1 MIRTYFNL
9 LMNDPQ
15 KLFLADVKQEIL
27 KLMLKKG
34 SLSSLISNS
43 HQNFKKDLIQ
53 RLEQYGYNKTEELD
67 SLKTNKA
74 DTSKL
79 ALILYLTSFSNWN
92 SKPEFDTG
100 KNVFVSRKS
109 DLI

>member
-1 MIRTYFNL
+1 MI
-9 LMNDPQ
+9 PK

-34 SLSSLISNS
+34 SLSPLISNS
-43 HQNFKKDLIQ
+43 HQNFKNDLIQ

-67 SLKTNKA
+67 NLKTKA

-79 ALILYLTSFSNWN
+79 PLILYLIMINYSSFN
-92 SKPEFDTG
+92 KLFQLEF
-100 KNVFVSRKS
+100 
-109 DLI
+109 